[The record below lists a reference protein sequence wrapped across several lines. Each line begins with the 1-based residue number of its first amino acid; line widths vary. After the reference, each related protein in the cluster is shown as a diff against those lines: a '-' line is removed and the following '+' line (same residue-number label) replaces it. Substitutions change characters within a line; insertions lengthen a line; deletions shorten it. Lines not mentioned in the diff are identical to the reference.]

1 MARISRLS
9 LTDVLLKE
17 GFITEEDLKKAEQ
30 YQRDNGGLLSYIL
43 VKLGLV
49 TEEQIVVGLA
59 EQLGIPHMKLT
70 HYKLDPEVVEL
81 LPERIIR
88 KDKVIPLSQSGNT
101 LTVATADPLNVLVI
115 DDLKAMTGCNIQ
127 TIVATPSEIEQVVGD
142 YYSTRATMNL
152 DQLIAQS
159 EKETETAVEVV
170 TDEQSVDLDQLMRE
184 AEEAPIIRIA
194 NLILS
199 RAIRERASDIHLE
212 PLEKKVAIRY
222 RIDGTL
228 YPIITLPKR
237 VQDAVVSRIKILSEM
252 DIAEHRLPQDGR
264 FRVRAHNRD
273 VDFRVSTI
281 PTRFGEKVVLRLLDK
296 AQLTGLT
303 IDKLGLEEN
312 VLEKYQKAIRQP
324 YGMIVLTGPT
334 SCGKSTSLYAAIRAI
349 NTPDK
354 NILTIED
361 PVEYEAEGINQVQ
374 IHEKIG
380 LTFAQALRSFLRQD
394 PDIIMLGEMR
404 DLETADIGIKAAL
417 TGHLLFTTLHTN
429 DAAGAIVRLVNMGV
443 EPFLISGALTFV
455 GAQRLMRKVC
465 KNCAHSYHPS
475 KRLLKQ
481 LEIEDQVDNNLV
493 LYQAKGC
500 RICNNTGYRGR
511 MAVMEALEIDDDIK
525 ELTLR
530 KVPELKIKKTAISN
544 GMIPL
549 RKNALAKVIRGDT
562 TLEELARVAG
572 TT

>member
-30 YQRDNGGLLSYIL
+30 HQRNNGGLLSYVL

-59 EQLGIPHMKLT
+59 EQLGIPHMKIT

-101 LTVATADPLNVLVI
+101 LTVATADPLNVLMI
-115 DDLKAMTGCNIQ
+115 DDLKALTGCNIQ

-142 YYSTRATMNL
+142 YYSTKASMNL
-152 DQLIAQS
+152 DKLIAQS

-170 TDEQSVDLDQLMRE
+170 TDEQSVDLDQLIRE

-212 PLEKKVAIRY
+212 PLEKKVTIRY

-349 NTPDK
+349 NSPDK

-374 IHEKIG
+374 IYEKIG

-443 EPFLISGALTFV
+443 EPFLISGTLTFV

-475 KRLLKQ
+475 KRLLKE

-493 LYQAKGC
+493 LYKAKGC

-525 ELTLR
+525 ELILR

-549 RKNALAKVIRGDT
+549 RKNALTKVIRGDT

>member
-30 YQRDNGGLLSYIL
+30 HQRDNGGLLSYVL

-59 EQLGIPHMKLT
+59 EQLGIPHMKIT

-101 LTVATADPLNVLVI
+101 LTVATADPLNVLMI
-115 DDLKAMTGCNIQ
+115 DDLKALTGCNIQ

-142 YYSTRATMNL
+142 YYSTKASMNL
-152 DQLIAQS
+152 DKLIAQS

-170 TDEQSVDLDQLMRE
+170 TDEQSVDLDQLIRE

-212 PLEKKVAIRY
+212 PLEKKVTIRY

-349 NTPDK
+349 NSPDK

-374 IHEKIG
+374 IYEKIG

-443 EPFLISGALTFV
+443 EPFLISGTLTFV

-475 KRLLKQ
+475 KRLLKE

-493 LYQAKGC
+493 LYKAKGC

-525 ELTLR
+525 ELILR

-549 RKNALAKVIRGDT
+549 RKNALTKVIRGDT
-562 TLEELARVAG
+562 TPEELARVAG

>member
-30 YQRDNGGLLSYIL
+30 HQRDNGGLLSYIL

>member
-30 YQRDNGGLLSYIL
+30 YQRNNGGLLSYIL

-312 VLEKYQKAIRQP
+312 VLEKYQKAIKQP

-349 NTPDK
+349 NSPDK

-475 KRLLKQ
+475 KRLLKE

-493 LYQAKGC
+493 LYKAKGC

-511 MAVMEALEIDDDIK
+511 MAVMEALEVDDDIK
-525 ELTLR
+525 ELILR

-562 TLEELARVAG
+562 TPEELARVAG

>member
-152 DQLIAQS
+152 DKLIAQS

-170 TDEQSVDLDQLMRE
+170 TDEQSVDLDQLIRE

-312 VLEKYQKAIRQP
+312 VLEKYQKAIKQP

-493 LYQAKGC
+493 LYKAKGC

-525 ELTLR
+525 ELILR
-530 KVPELKIKKTAISN
+530 RIPELKIKKTAISN

-572 TT
+572 TA

>member
-152 DQLIAQS
+152 DKLIAQS

-237 VQDAVVSRIKILSEM
+237 VQDAVISRIKILSEM

-296 AQLTGLT
+296 AQLSGLT
-303 IDKLGLEEN
+303 IDRLGLEEN
-312 VLEKYQKAIRQP
+312 VLEKYQKAIKQP

-380 LTFAQALRSFLRQD
+380 LTFPQALRSFLRQD

-475 KRLLKQ
+475 KRLLKE

-493 LYQAKGC
+493 LYKAKGC

-511 MAVMEALEIDDDIK
+511 MAVMEALEVDDDIK
-525 ELTLR
+525 ELILR

-562 TLEELARVAG
+562 TPEELARVAG

>member
-1 MARISRLS
+1 MAKISRLS

-30 YQRDNGGLLSYIL
+30 HQRDNGGLLSYVL

-101 LTVATADPLNVLVI
+101 LTVATADPLNVLMI
-115 DDLKAMTGCNIQ
+115 DDLKALTGCNIQ

-142 YYSTRATMNL
+142 YYSTRASMNL

-159 EKETETAVEVV
+159 EKETDTAVQVV

-303 IDKLGLEEN
+303 IDKLGLEQN
-312 VLEKYQKAIRQP
+312 VLEKYQKAIKQP

-349 NTPDK
+349 NSPDK

-374 IHEKIG
+374 IYEKIG

-493 LYQAKGC
+493 LYKAKGC

-525 ELTLR
+525 ELILR
-530 KVPELKIKKTAISN
+530 KVPELKIKKTAISH

-549 RKNALAKVIRGDT
+549 RKNAVTKVIRGDT

>member
-1 MARISRLS
+1 MAKISRLS

-30 YQRDNGGLLSYIL
+30 HQRNNGGLLSYVL

-101 LTVATADPLNVLVI
+101 LTVATADPLNVLMI
-115 DDLKAMTGCNIQ
+115 DDLKTLTGCNIQ

-152 DQLIAQS
+152 DKLIAQS

-212 PLEKKVAIRY
+212 PLEKKVTIRY

-349 NTPDK
+349 NSPDK

-374 IHEKIG
+374 IYEKIG
-380 LTFAQALRSFLRQD
+380 LTFARALRSFLRQD

-493 LYQAKGC
+493 LYKAKGC

-525 ELTLR
+525 ELILR
-530 KVPELKIKKTAISN
+530 KVPELKIKRTAISN

-549 RKNALAKVIRGDT
+549 RKNALTKVIRGDT
-562 TLEELARVAG
+562 TPEELARVAG

>member
-30 YQRDNGGLLSYIL
+30 HQRDNGGLLSYVL

-142 YYSTRATMNL
+142 YYSTRASMNL

-170 TDEQSVDLDQLMRE
+170 TDEQSVDLDQLIRE

-349 NTPDK
+349 NSPDK

-374 IHEKIG
+374 IYEKIG

-481 LEIEDQVDNNLV
+481 LEIEDQVDNDLV
-493 LYQAKGC
+493 LYKAKGC

-511 MAVMEALEIDDDIK
+511 MAVMEALEIDDNIK
-525 ELTLR
+525 ELILR

>member
-9 LTDVLLKE
+9 LTDVLRKE
-17 GFITEEDLKKAEQ
+17 GFITEDDLKKAEQ
-30 YQRDNGGLLSYIL
+30 HQRNNGGLLSYVL

-115 DDLKAMTGCNIQ
+115 DDLKALTGCNIQ

-142 YYSTRATMNL
+142 YYSTRASMNL
-152 DQLIAQS
+152 DKLIAQS

-170 TDEQSVDLDQLMRE
+170 RDEQSVDLDELIKE

-303 IDKLGLEEN
+303 IDKLGLEEH
-312 VLEKYQKAIRQP
+312 VLEKYQKAIKQP

-349 NTPDK
+349 NSSDK

-374 IHEKIG
+374 IYEKIG

-465 KNCAHSYHPS
+465 KNCADSYHPS

-481 LEIEDQVDNNLV
+481 LEIEDQIDNSLV
-493 LYQAKGC
+493 LYKAKGC
-500 RICNNTGYRGR
+500 PICNNTGYRGR

-530 KVPELKIKKTAISN
+530 KVPELKIEETAISN

>member
-30 YQRDNGGLLSYIL
+30 HQRDNGGLLSYIL

-212 PLEKKVAIRY
+212 PLEKKVTIRY

-237 VQDAVVSRIKILSEM
+237 VQDAVISRIKIISEM

-349 NTPDK
+349 NSPDK

-374 IHEKIG
+374 IYEKIG

-493 LYQAKGC
+493 LYKAKGC

-525 ELTLR
+525 ELILR

>member
-1 MARISRLS
+1 MARISRFS

>member
-9 LTDVLLKE
+9 LTDVLRKE
-17 GFITEEDLKKAEQ
+17 GFITEDDLKKAKQ
-30 YQRDNGGLLSYIL
+30 HQRNNGGLLSYVL

-88 KDKVIPLSQSGNT
+88 KEKVIPLSQSGNT
-101 LTVATADPLNVLVI
+101 LTVATADPLNVLII
-115 DDLKAMTGCNIQ
+115 DDLKALTGCNIQ

-142 YYSTRATMNL
+142 YYSTKASMNL
-152 DQLIAQS
+152 DKLIAQS

-170 TDEQSVDLDQLMRE
+170 RDEQSVDLDQLIKE

-228 YPIITLPKR
+228 YPILTLPKG
-237 VQDAVVSRIKILSEM
+237 VQDAVISRIKIISEM

-296 AQLTGLT
+296 AQLSGLT
-303 IDKLGLEEN
+303 IDRLGLEEN
-312 VLEKYQKAIRQP
+312 VLEKYQKAIQQP

-349 NTPDK
+349 NSPDK

-374 IHEKIG
+374 IYEKIG
-380 LTFAQALRSFLRQD
+380 LTFARALRSFLRQD

-429 DAAGAIVRLVNMGV
+429 DAAGAIIRLVNMGV

-465 KNCAHSYHPS
+465 RNCAHSYHPS

-481 LEIEDQVDNNLV
+481 LEIEDQVDSNLV
-493 LYQAKGC
+493 LYRAKGC

-530 KVPELKIKKTAISN
+530 KVPELKIKETAISN

-549 RKNALAKVIRGDT
+549 KKNALAKVIRGDT

>member
-1 MARISRLS
+1 MAKISRLS
-9 LTDVLLKE
+9 LTDLLLKE

-30 YQRDNGGLLSYIL
+30 HQRDNGGLLSYIL

-59 EQLGIPHMKLT
+59 EQLGIPHMKIT

-101 LTVATADPLNVLVI
+101 LTVATADPLNVLMI
-115 DDLKAMTGCNIQ
+115 DDLKALTGCNIQ

-142 YYSTRATMNL
+142 YYSTRASTNL
-152 DQLIAQS
+152 DKLIAQS

-212 PLEKKVAIRY
+212 PLEKKVTIRY

-237 VQDAVVSRIKILSEM
+237 VQDAVISRIKILSEM

-349 NTPDK
+349 NSPDK

-374 IHEKIG
+374 LYEKIG

-493 LYQAKGC
+493 LYKAKGC

-525 ELTLR
+525 ELILR

-549 RKNALAKVIRGDT
+549 RKNAVTKVIRGDT
-562 TLEELARVAG
+562 TPEELARVAG